1 MRLGAKPQHYTHG
14 DSWILLFGISCS
26 IIGHQHMTDDY
37 FAATA
42 IFANTHCDLD
52 LDLDISC

>member
-14 DSWILLFGISCS
+14 DSCILLFGISCS

-52 LDLDISC
+52 LDIS